1 MNTKIFIPRS
11 IQTEGIEIHKE
22 KWRSPSN
29 IALVKY
35 WGKVGPQI
43 PANPSISFT
52 LKNSYTETEIEF
64 VKKENANENIEFE
77 LYFEGEKNEGFSK
90 KVASFFENIKVYTPY
105 TKLYKMIIRTTN
117 SFPHSSG
124 IASSASGFS
133 ALSVCLVGF
142 EKVINP
148 NLTESVAKQKAS
160 FLARL
165 GSGSACRSIEGPLM
179 IWGEHDKYRLSSNE
193 IAVVPDLELNP
204 IFEDFQDTILLIDKG
219 VKSVSSTVG
228 HGLMKNHPFAEQRF
242 KQANSHIAEMKEVLE
257 NGDLKRFGE
266 ILESE
271 ALTLHAMMMTST
283 PYYILMKPGTIKVIE
298 AVNEYRAKT
307 NKNLFFT
314 LDAGANVHLLYP
326 KSESEEILKFIEK
339 ELVAYCENQHYI
351 CDELGKGAEKV
362 ESK

>member
-11 IQTEGIEIHKE
+11 LKTEGIEKHTE

-64 VKKENANENIEFE
+64 VKKETSNDEIEFE
-77 LYFEGEKNEGFSK
+77 LYFEGEKNESFSK
-90 KVASFFENIKVYTPY
+90 KVASFFEDIKVYTPY
-105 TKLYKMIIRTTN
+105 TKLYKMIIHTTN

-133 ALSVCLVGF
+133 ALSVCLVAF

-148 NLTESVAKQKAS
+148 NLIDRVADQKKS

-179 IWGEHDKYRLSSNE
+179 IWGEHEKYRLSSNE
-193 IAVVPDLELNP
+193 VAVVPDLELNSV
-204 IFEDFQDTILLIDKG
+204 FEGFQDTILLIDKG

-242 KQANSHIAEMKEVLE
+242 KQANKHVAEMKEILQ
-257 NGDLKRFGE
+257 NGDLKSFGE

-283 PYYILMKPGTIKVIE
+283 PYYILMKANTVEVLQKVS
-298 AVNEYRAKT
+298 EYRAST
-307 NKNLFFT
+307 GNNLFFT

-326 KSESEEILKFIEK
+326 KSEAKEIMTFIK
-339 ELVAYCENQHYI
+339 NELVAYCENQQYI
-351 CDELGKGAEKV
+351 CDELGAGSERVKN
-362 ESK
+362 

>member
-1 MNTKIFIPRS
+1 MNTKIFIPRV
-11 IQTEGIEIHKE
+11 IETKGVDEHVE
-22 KWRSPSN
+22 KWTSPSN

-35 WGKVGPQI
+35 WGKVGQQI

-52 LKNSYTETEIEF
+52 LKNSLSETEIKF
-64 VKKENANENIEFE
+64 VKKSDSSNDIEFD
-77 LYFEGEKNEGFSK
+77 LYFEGEKNESFSK

-105 TKLYKMIIRTTN
+105 TKEYKMIIHTTN

-133 ALSVCLVGF
+133 ALAVCLVAF

-148 NLTESVAKQKAS
+148 NLLERVASQKSS

-165 GSGSACRSIEGPLM
+165 GSGSACRSIEGPVM
-179 IWGEHDKYRLSSNE
+179 IWGEHEKYRLSSNE
-193 IAVVPDLELNP
+193 VAVTPDLELNP
-204 IFEDFQDTILLIDKG
+204 IFENFQDTILLIDKG

-228 HGLMKNHPFAEQRF
+228 HGLMKGHPFAEQRF
-242 KQANSHIAEMKEVLE
+242 KQANDHIAEMKQILE

-283 PYYILMKPGTIKVIE
+283 PYYILMKANTVEVLQKVT
-298 AVNEYRAKT
+298 EYRAT
-307 NKNLFFT
+307 TGNNLFFT

-326 KSESEEILKFIEK
+326 KSEAKEILSFIK
-339 ELVAYCENQHYI
+339 NELVAYCENQQYI
-351 CDELGKGAEKV
+351 CDELGEGAQRVKN
-362 ESK
+362 

>member
-1 MNTKIFIPRS
+1 MNTKFFIPRS
-11 IQTEGIEIHKE
+11 LQTEEIDNHIE

-35 WGKVGPQI
+35 WGKVGRQI

-64 VKKENANENIEFE
+64 VKKDVSNEEIDFE
-77 LYFEGEKNEGFSK
+77 LFFEGEKNESFSE
-90 KVASFFENIKVYTPY
+90 KVALYFENIKVYTPY
-105 TKLYKMIIRTTN
+105 TKQYKMIIHTTN

-133 ALSVCLVGF
+133 ALSACLVAF
-142 EKVINP
+142 EKNINS
-148 NLTESVAKQKAS
+148 NLTERLANQKAS

-165 GSGSACRSIEGPLM
+165 GSGSACRSLEGPVM
-179 IWGEHDKYRLSSNE
+179 IWGEHENYRLSSNE
-193 IAVVPDLELNP
+193 VAVVPDLELNP
-204 IFEDFQDTILLIDKG
+204 IFENFQDTILLVDTG
-219 VKSVSSTVG
+219 AKSVSSTIG
-228 HGLMKNHPFAEQRF
+228 HGLMKDHPFAKQRF
-242 KQANSHIAEMKEVLE
+242 KQANDHIAEMKIILE

-283 PYYILMKPGTIKVIE
+283 PYYILMKANTVEVLEKVT
-298 AVNEYRAKT
+298 EYRAKT
-307 NKNLFFT
+307 GNNLFFT

-326 KSESEEILKFIEK
+326 KTEAKEILEFIEK
-339 ELVAYCENQHYI
+339 ELVVYCENQKYI
-351 CDELGKGAEKV
+351 YDELGTGAEKI
-362 ESK
+362 EN

>member
-1 MNTKIFIPRS
+1 MNTKIFIPRV
-11 IQTEGIEIHKE
+11 IETEGVDEHIE
-22 KWRSPSN
+22 KWTSPSN

-35 WGKVGPQI
+35 WGKIGQQI

-52 LKNSYTETEIEF
+52 LKNSFTETEIKF
-64 VKKENANENIEFE
+64 VKKTDSSDEIEFD
-77 LYFEGEKNEGFSK
+77 LYFEGEKNESFSK
-90 KVASFFENIKVYTPY
+90 KVATFFENIKVYTPY
-105 TKLYKMIIRTTN
+105 TKEYKMIINTTN

-133 ALSVCLVGF
+133 ALAVCLVAF

-148 NLTESVAKQKAS
+148 NIMERVAEQKAS

-165 GSGSACRSIEGPLM
+165 GSGSACRSVEGPVM
-179 IWGEHDKYRLSSNE
+179 IWGRHKDYRLSSDE
-193 IAVVPDLELNP
+193 VAVVPDLELNP
-204 IFEDFQDTILLIDKG
+204 IFEGFQDTILLIDKG

-228 HGLMKNHPFAEQRF
+228 HGLMKGHPFAEQRF
-242 KQANSHIAEMKEVLE
+242 KQANQHVSEMKEVLE

-283 PYYILMKPGTIKVIE
+283 PYYILMKANTVEVLQKVT
-298 AVNEYRAKT
+298 EYRAT
-307 NKNLFFT
+307 TGNNLFFT

-326 KSESEEILKFIEK
+326 KAEAKEILSFIEK
-339 ELVAYCENQHYI
+339 ELVVYCENQQYI
-351 CDELGKGAEKV
+351 CDELGEGAQRVKN
-362 ESK
+362 